1 MPSGD
6 PPNPE
11 ARTPETAP
19 FFARFDRYPPIA
31 DPLGRVISRRFTI
44 WQKAV
49 ALAPVLLL
57 LVYLPGEM
65 MLRCS
70 MDGLLRPTC
79 CCPQKAEAETAGP
92 VVKAA
97 DCCDPVVAQDTRPAA
112 EAARAA
118 TRDLVPVA
126 TTAIVAPSLPSL
138 ASPSEQLDRAW
149 QRHRPCARGTADR
162 PAQARVPDLRRTT
175 SVDER

>member
-1 MPSGD
+1 
-6 PPNPE
+6 
-11 ARTPETAP
+11 
-19 FFARFDRYPPIA
+19 
-31 DPLGRVISRRFTI
+31 VISRRFTI

-57 LVYLPGEM
+57 LAYLPGEM
-65 MLRCS
+65 QLRCS

-79 CCPQKAEAETAGP
+79 CCPQKPEAETPGP

-97 DCCDPVVAQDTRPAA
+97 DCCDPVVAQDARPAAA
-112 EAARAA
+112 EAARPA

-138 ASPSEQLDRAW
+138 ASPIERLDRAW
-149 QRHRPCARGTADR
+149 QRHGPAREGPPIVLLKHAF
-162 PAQARVPDLRRTT
+162 LI
-175 SVDER
+175 

>member
-1 MPSGD
+1 
-6 PPNPE
+6 
-11 ARTPETAP
+11 
-19 FFARFDRYPPIA
+19 
-31 DPLGRVISRRFTI
+31 VISRRYTI

-79 CCPQKAEAETAGP
+79 CCPQKAEAETSGP

-97 DCCDPVVAQDTRPAA
+97 DCCDPVVAQGVRPAA
-112 EAARAA
+112 EAARPAI
-118 TRDLVPVA
+118 RDHVQVA

-138 ASPSEQLDRAW
+138 ASPIERLDRAW
-149 QRHRPCARGTADR
+149 QRHGPAREGPPLVLLKHAF
-162 PAQARVPDLRRTT
+162 LI
-175 SVDER
+175 